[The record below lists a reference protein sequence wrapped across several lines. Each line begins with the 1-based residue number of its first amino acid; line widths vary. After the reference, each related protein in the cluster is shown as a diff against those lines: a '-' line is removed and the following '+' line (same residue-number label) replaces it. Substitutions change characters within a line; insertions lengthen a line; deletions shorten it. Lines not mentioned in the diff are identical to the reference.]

1 MSYQVLYSCKIFFGL
16 FSKLNI
22 YIGKSVTH
30 KRTVALLI
38 RLLIRI
44 TPKLQ
49 FTDSRYFLNF
59 FTLKISCADENDF
72 EKWID
77 YKNWQRYWNI
87 LIMLI
92 LLIKPLFVCV

>member
-38 RLLIRI
+38 RLLIKSWLTFKYFQGLTFFLAYSI
-44 TPKLQ
+44 FSAVLGMLQ
-49 FTDSRYFLNF
+49 FGYNTGVINAPEQVLTHSHNYPFYFF
-59 FTLKISCADENDF
+59 G
-72 EKWID
+72 
-77 YKNWQRYWNI
+77 
-87 LIMLI
+87 
-92 LLIKPLFVCV
+92 